1 MSELKVRLTADGT
14 QALKNLK
21 TLSSTVEDTSKSLA
35 QLAQNANQYEVL
47 TKKLNAAAKG
57 SDEYNRIEKKRA
69 ALDEDLVKIQQK
81 YNLVLARKLNSM
93 ALSGEQTEVLTRQT
107 KLLKGQMEKLAEVT
121 RDNDFLNK
129 KIELYDIYLGKL
141 NKAKAAEEQARKER
155 AKELE
160 QAKALKE
167 LQQDILKARQQY
179 NQVVASA
186 KSEFEATWAT
196 AKAQQLAYNTQGQ
209 KDFLKSWDTAKS
221 QNVSYLKATALGDN
235 YTIMAQQYSLLD
247 AELTKILS
255 TEGKVTERSQE
266 LAKEMNKLKASM
278 DKASKTSLGDRMKN
292 LVKSFVSAQV
302 VVYALQKA
310 VSLVTNT
317 IKEASEAA
325 ASAEETANL
334 FNTTFANVATTA
346 NNVASKMSS
355 SLGMANSTIQ
365 QSLGLF
371 GDLAMGYGESQDSAL
386 KFAEAAVQTG
396 LDIMSF
402 KNISGDT
409 TEVLQTMASGL
420 AGNFENFRKWG
431 IIVTQAEIKTR
442 LQQKGLDKLTG
453 SSLQFA
459 KVQETLAI
467 VQEKSK
473 NAVGDMKDTLES
485 TENTVRRFNEANK
498 ELLENL
504 GQSVN
509 PVLNTLRNIWI
520 DIATQINKAAKAE
533 EEFAKGGYVTG
544 VYDTKNNEKDDK
556 AFRQAIGENA
566 FGTISSFFGL
576 RTDIFNIDN
585 YAKTVSDAMIL
596 FDASVEETIDK
607 VRQEVNISSDNLNKL
622 IEVLNQKDTE
632 RQQWTEAQKAVEQRR
647 LTIESNASSVSGFA
661 GTIGNIPGVSF
672 KNNMNYAASAMN
684 YVGPVYYED
693 EEYFNKA
700 QSELTNI
707 YANIIND
714 AIDSLTSADWTE
726 FTDAI
731 GVALG
736 DVTEASGLEEKL
748 NSIYSLYESVYNLR
762 LEDGKLTE
770 EEKAELQQIAD
781 LYAGIKS
788 RIEEINEIKS
798 VQSKLESFAV
808 SNESL
813 QITINELGMSD
824 LEKSIAAATR
834 EFEALDLSILSDEE
848 IAYATELYN
857 ARIELLKQQD
867 EKEKMLKAQQEAEE
881 KLAEA
886 EKEYANTLED
896 LKSRLLDYR
905 ISNAILGMTDEQAE
919 IYKLEQ
925 ERETAL
931 AGVGTDTDKA
941 RDIVN
946 YFREM
951 IKLVKDKYQ
960 FERTQ
965 VFSES
970 VKEFNSYLTSLQGDT
985 GYTSY
990 KQLSDE
996 SKFYEKLDEYFKE
1009 QQIADKDRKTYY
1021 YKFLDVLKEQKI
1033 NEAKATIN
1041 SGLGE
1046 SLELYKGFDTL
1057 FSGGGFGDLLS
1068 TLASLVTQTEL
1079 FAKASSILS
1088 DTVLPVMNAFL
1099 QPTVDLLSVLSESI
1113 QTLLVD
1119 VLDPFFA
1126 LFKTVTDMAS
1136 GLLESITGVLSS
1148 LISNALSPI
1157 ETILDTI
1164 TEALVPVMSI
1174 LNAFIELLS
1183 PLFEMLQIIT
1193 AILNPLIETVLKP
1206 IANTIK
1212 WISELVITGFTYV
1225 EVFLKKFVGNIVGFF
1240 QGAWNSVVSVLR
1252 SIDILGWRPFGG
1264 LNYADTTLADTW
1276 TKLDY
1281 QEEIQKKLDE
1291 MNKTIEGIAGTNLE
1305 IADNTSNK
1313 NEEAL
1318 KTIEDL
1324 YSRGV
1329 LTASQRD
1336 AEVASLAGNKYDVT
1350 KLFAGGAYRSTGY
1363 QTTVSYGDMTFI
1375 INTDSMSG
1383 DDVKELAKEVIR
1395 QLDEKARPGS
1405 NTLAS

>member
-196 AKAQQLAYNTQGQ
+196 AKAQQQAYTTQGQ
-209 KDFLKSWDTAKS
+209 NDFLKSWETAKS

-473 NAVGDMKDTLES
+473 NAVGDMEDTLDS
-485 TENTVRRFNEANK
+485 TENIMRRVNEANK
-498 ELLENL
+498 QLLENM
-504 GQSVN
+504 GQSIN
-509 PVLNTLRNIWI
+509 TVLNPIRKAWL
-520 DIATQINKAAKAE
+520 DIASEINRANTAMSLYKEGQKDINVYDLDKKDDWQEFVKKVDSTNIKLYNAEFGEGNQTAAGANQNYLNNLKVVMTLFGASVNDVIKAAEQLKITLERDVIVALTNYSKE
-533 EEFAKGGYVTG
+533 I
-544 VYDTKNNEKDDK
+544 
-556 AFRQAIGENA
+556 Q
-566 FGTISSFFGL
+566 
-576 RTDIFNIDN
+576 TDI
-585 YAKTVSDAMIL
+585 ARQKT
-596 FDASVEETIDK
+596 
-607 VRQEVNISSDNLNKL
+607 
-622 IEVLNQKDTE
+622 IEN
-632 RQQWTEAQKAVEQRR
+632 RR
-647 LTIESNASSVSGFA
+647 LAVESNASS
-661 GTIGNIPGVSF
+661 
-672 KNNMNYAASAMN
+672 
-684 YVGPVYYED
+684 
-693 EEYFNKA
+693 A
-700 QSELTNI
+700 QSF
-707 YANIIND
+707 
-714 AIDSLTSADWTE
+714 IDSLNNITGISVENQEYGLPSKYITGSFYRTEAGKKTSDRMIGNVLTESINEAIQSLSEADWTE
-726 FTDAI
+726 FTDVI

-896 LKSRLLDYR
+896 LKSKVLEYR
-905 ISNAILGMTDEQAE
+905 ISNATLGMTDEQAE

-925 ERETAL
+925 ERDAVL
-931 AGVGTDTDKA
+931 AEVGTDADKT
-941 RDIVN
+941 REIVN
-946 YFREM
+946 YFKEM
-951 IKLVKDKYQ
+951 IKLVKDKYR

-965 VFSES
+965 AFSES
-970 VKEFNSYLTSLQGDT
+970 VKEFNSYLTSLQGDS

-990 KQLSDE
+990 KQLTDQSAFYKKVDEYFTETKITEE
-996 SKFYEKLDEYFKE
+996 SKFSYYEKFLEAIKIQKE
-1009 QQIADKDRKTYY
+1009 
-1021 YKFLDVLKEQKI
+1021 
-1033 NEAKATIN
+1033 NEIKSTIN
-1041 SGLGE
+1041 NGLGE
-1046 SLELYKGFDTL
+1046 SLELYKGLETL
-1057 FSGGGFGDLLS
+1057 FSGGGFGDLVS
-1068 TLASLVTQTEL
+1068 TLASLATQTEL

-1088 DTVLPVMNAFL
+1088 DHVVPVLDAMLRPLLPVIDFIG
-1099 QPTVDLLSVLSESI
+1099 QSI
-1113 QTLLVD
+1113 AGIVE
-1119 VLDPFFA
+1119 FFA
-1126 LFKTVTDMAS
+1126 
-1136 GLLESITGVLSS
+1136 SILYP
-1148 LISNALSPI
+1148 LISEVSQALS
-1157 ETILDTI
+1157 
-1164 TEALVPVMSI
+1164 LVFGTVKAVI
-1174 LNAFIELLS
+1174 NFFVDGGKWVIG
-1183 PLFEMLQIIT
+1183 QI
-1193 AILNPLIETVLKP
+1193 
-1206 IANTIK
+1206 
-1212 WISELVITGFTYV
+1212 Y
-1225 EVFLKKFVGNIVGFF
+1225 GFF
-1240 QGAWNSVVSVLR
+1240 QDMINGIIDLINNIPFVNIGHISGGAVDEWRKIDVFGNFDKTMKEVLETTQ
-1252 SIDILGWRPFGG
+1252 DIR
-1264 LNYADTTLADTW
+1264 D
-1276 TKLDY
+1276 LDM
-1281 QEEIQKKLDE
+1281 K
-1291 MNKTIEGIAGTNLE
+1291 IEQ
-1305 IADNTSNK
+1305 NTSNK

>member
-47 TKKLNAAAKG
+47 TKQLNAAAKG
-57 SDEYNRIEKKRA
+57 SDAYNRIEKKRA

-141 NKAKAAEEQARKER
+141 NKVKAAEEQARKER

-196 AKAQQLAYNTQGQ
+196 AKAQQQAYITQGQ
-209 KDFLKSWDTAKS
+209 NDFLKSWETAKS

-473 NAVGDMKDTLES
+473 NAVGDMKDTLDS

-607 VRQEVNISSDNLNKL
+607 VRQEINISSDNLNKL

-647 LTIESNASSVSGFA
+647 LTIEGNASSVSGFA

-684 YVGPVYYED
+684 YVAPAYYD
-693 EEYFNKA
+693 YEEYFNEA
-700 QSELTNI
+700 QSKFTDI

-714 AIDSLTSADWTE
+714 AIESLSSADWTE

-781 LYAGIKS
+781 IYAGIKS
-788 RIEEINEIKS
+788 RIEEINEMKS

-834 EFEALDLSILSDEE
+834 EFEAMDLSILSDEE

-881 KLAEA
+881 KLVEA
-886 EKEYANTLED
+886 EKEYANTLEN
-896 LKSRLLDYR
+896 LKSRILDYR
-905 ISNAILGMTDEQAE
+905 ISNATLGMTNEQAE

-925 ERETAL
+925 ERESAL
-931 AGVGTDTDKA
+931 AEVGTDTDKA

-965 VFSES
+965 AFSES
-970 VKEFNSYLTSLQGDT
+970 VKEFNSYLTSLQGNS

-990 KQLSDE
+990 KQLTDQSAFYKKVDEYFTETKITEE
-996 SKFYEKLDEYFKE
+996 SKFSYYEKFLEAIKIQKE
-1009 QQIADKDRKTYY
+1009 
-1021 YKFLDVLKEQKI
+1021 
-1033 NEAKATIN
+1033 NEIKSTIN
-1041 SGLGE
+1041 NGLGE
-1046 SLELYKGFDTL
+1046 SLELYKGLETL
-1057 FSGGGFGDLLS
+1057 FSGGGFGDLVS
-1068 TLASLVTQTEL
+1068 TLASLATQTEL

-1088 DTVLPVMNAFL
+1088 DHVVPVLDAMLRPLLPVIDFIG
-1099 QPTVDLLSVLSESI
+1099 QSI
-1113 QTLLVD
+1113 AGIVE
-1119 VLDPFFA
+1119 FFA
-1126 LFKTVTDMAS
+1126 
-1136 GLLESITGVLSS
+1136 SILYP
-1148 LISNALSPI
+1148 LISEVSQALS
-1157 ETILDTI
+1157 
-1164 TEALVPVMSI
+1164 LVFGTVKAVI
-1174 LNAFIELLS
+1174 NFFVDGGKWVIG
-1183 PLFEMLQIIT
+1183 QI
-1193 AILNPLIETVLKP
+1193 
-1206 IANTIK
+1206 
-1212 WISELVITGFTYV
+1212 Y
-1225 EVFLKKFVGNIVGFF
+1225 GFF
-1240 QGAWNSVVSVLR
+1240 QDMINGIIDLINNIPFVNIGHISGGAVDEWRKIDVFGNFDKTMKEVLETTQ
-1252 SIDILGWRPFGG
+1252 DIR
-1264 LNYADTTLADTW
+1264 D
-1276 TKLDY
+1276 LDM
-1281 QEEIQKKLDE
+1281 K
-1291 MNKTIEGIAGTNLE
+1291 IEQ
-1305 IADNTSNK
+1305 NTSNK

>member
-47 TKKLNAAAKG
+47 TKQLNAAAKG

-81 YNLVLARKLNSM
+81 YNLVLARKLNAMS
-93 ALSGEQTEVLTRQT
+93 LSGEQTEVLTRQT
-107 KLLKGQMEKLAEVT
+107 KLLKAQMEKLAEVT

-155 AKELE
+155 AKEIE
-160 QAKALKE
+160 QTKALKE

-209 KDFLKSWDTAKS
+209 NDFLKSWETAKS

-334 FNTTFANVATTA
+334 FNTTFANVATKA

-473 NAVGDMKDTLES
+473 NAVGDMKDTLDS
-485 TENTVRRFNEANK
+485 TENTVRRFNETNK

-504 GQSVN
+504 GQSIN
-509 PVLNTLRNIWI
+509 PVLNVFRNTWI
-520 DIATQINKAAKAE
+520 DIATQINKAVKAE
-533 EEFAKGGYVTG
+533 KEFAKGGYVTG
-544 VYDTKNNEKDDK
+544 VYDIKNNEEDDK
-556 AFRQAIGENA
+556 AFRRAIGENA
-566 FGTISSFFGL
+566 FGTYSIGPF
-576 RTDIFNIDN
+576 TNILNVDN

-596 FDASVEETIDK
+596 FDASLEETINTVK
-607 VRQEVNISSDNLNKL
+607 EEVNISADNLNKV
-622 IEVLNQKDTE
+622 IEALLLKDNE
-632 RQQWTEAQKAVEQRR
+632 RKQWDELQKAIEKRR
-647 LTIESNASSVSGFA
+647 VSVESNASSAQSFIDNLNNITGISVKNQEYGLPAQYTTEAFYTKETGKNTSDRM
-661 GTIGNIPGVSF
+661 IGNVLTESI
-672 KNNMNYAASAMN
+672 NEAI
-684 YVGPVYYED
+684 
-693 EEYFNKA
+693 
-700 QSELTNI
+700 QSLSE
-707 YANIIND
+707 
-714 AIDSLTSADWTE
+714 ADWTE
-726 FTDAI
+726 FADVI

-748 NSIYSLYESVYNLR
+748 NSIYSLYEATYNLR
-762 LEDGKLTE
+762 MQSNGLDE

-824 LEKSIAAATR
+824 LEKSIAAVTR
-834 EFEALDLSILSDEE
+834 EFEAMDLSILSDEE

-896 LKSRLLDYR
+896 LKSRILDYR
-905 ISNAILGMTDEQAE
+905 ISNATLGMTDEQAE

-925 ERETAL
+925 ERESAL
-931 AGVGTDTDKA
+931 AEVGTDTDKA

-965 VFSES
+965 AFNES
-970 VKEFNSYLTSLQGDT
+970 VKSFNSYLTSLKGDS
-985 GYTSY
+985 GFTSY
-990 KQLSDE
+990 KQLTDR
-996 SKFYEKLDEYFKE
+996 SKFEETVLEYFGDITLTEKSRDEYYAEFLKA
-1009 QQIADKDRKTYY
+1009 IKD
-1021 YKFLDVLKEQKI
+1021 QKI
-1033 NEAKATIN
+1033 NEAKAKIN

-1046 SLELYKGFDTL
+1046 SFELFKGFETL
-1057 FSGGGFGDLLS
+1057 FSSGGFGDLLS

-1119 VLDPFFA
+1119 ALDPFFA
-1126 LFKTVTDMAS
+1126 LFKTGVDMVS
-1136 GLLESITGVLSS
+1136 GLLQPITNTLSS
-1148 LISNALSPI
+1148 LINNALSPI

-1225 EVFLKKFVGNIVGFF
+1225 EVFLKKVVGNIVGFF

>member
-47 TKKLNAAAKG
+47 TKQLNAAAKG
-57 SDEYNRIEKKRA
+57 SDAYNRIEKKRA

-107 KLLKGQMEKLAEVT
+107 KLLKAQMEKLAEVT

-141 NKAKAAEEQARKER
+141 NKAKAAEEQARKEK
-155 AKELE
+155 AKEIE

-196 AKAQQLAYNTQGQ
+196 AKAQQQAYTTQGQ
-209 KDFLKSWDTAKS
+209 NDFLKSWETAKS

-334 FNTTFANVATTA
+334 FNTTFANVAATA

-473 NAVGDMKDTLES
+473 NAVGDMKDTLDS

-504 GQSVN
+504 GQGIN

-520 DIATQINKAAKAE
+520 DIATQINKAVKAE
-533 EEFAKGGYVTG
+533 KEFAKGSYVTG
-544 VYDTKNNEKDDK
+544 VYDIKNNEEDDK
-556 AFRQAIGENA
+556 AFRRAIGENA
-566 FGTISSFFGL
+566 FGTYSIGPF
-576 RTDIFNIDN
+576 TNILNVDN

-596 FDASVEETIDK
+596 FDASLEETINTVK
-607 VRQEVNISSDNLNKL
+607 EEVNISTDNLNKV
-622 IEVLNQKDTE
+622 IEALLLKDNE
-632 RQQWTEAQKAVEQRR
+632 RKQWDELQKAIEKRR
-647 LTIESNASSVSGFA
+647 VSVESNASSAQSFIDNLNNITGVSIKNQEYGLPAKYTTEAFYTKQT
-661 GTIGNIPGVSF
+661 GKNTSDRMIGNVLTESI
-672 KNNMNYAASAMN
+672 NEAI
-684 YVGPVYYED
+684 
-693 EEYFNKA
+693 
-700 QSELTNI
+700 QSLSE
-707 YANIIND
+707 
-714 AIDSLTSADWTE
+714 ADWTE
-726 FTDAI
+726 FADVI

-748 NSIYSLYESVYNLR
+748 NSIYSLYEAVYNLR
-762 LEDGKLTE
+762 LENGKLTE
-770 EEKAELQQIAD
+770 EERAELQQIAS
-781 LYAGIKS
+781 LYAKTKKE
-788 RIEEINEIKS
+788 IEDITKLEETRSKISSVAESNEALKISINEIG
-798 VQSKLESFAV
+798 L
-808 SNESL
+808 
-813 QITINELGMSD
+813 SD
-824 LEKSIAAATR
+824 LEKAINALQREIVQIA
-834 EFEALDLSILSDEE
+834 FSDLSTEE
-848 IAYATELYN
+848 KATAKALYER
-857 ARIELLKQQD
+857 RIELLKEED
-867 EKEKMLKAQQEAEE
+867 SAKKLLEAEQKYVE
-881 KLAEA
+881 
-886 EKEYANTLED
+886 TLKD
-896 LKSRLLDYR
+896 
-905 ISNAILGMTDEQAE
+905 I
-919 IYKLEQ
+919 
-925 ERETAL
+925 
-931 AGVGTDTDKA
+931 TDKKIDLETQIRQYGMSDREIA
-941 RDIVN
+941 LDEINQEWISALKDITDDKKIEEIN
-946 YFREM
+946 KKFSEM
-951 IKLVKDKYQ
+951 INLTKKFYTLQENEKKRQAFYDANSEYRNQMIEFRQRKNPFASTYSQIKLNAADSWAEWLSNNDTSSFSDLSNKRNEYIQGFIDKSLYEQ
-960 FERTQ
+960 YAEMGE
-965 VFSES
+965 VL
-970 VKEFNSYLTSLQGDT
+970 KTSLGET
-985 GYTSY
+985 W
-990 KQLSDE
+990 QL
-996 SKFYEKLDEYFKE
+996 
-1009 QQIADKDRKTYY
+1009 
-1021 YKFLDVLKEQKI
+1021 
-1033 NEAKATIN
+1033 
-1041 SGLGE
+1041 
-1046 SLELYKGFDTL
+1046 FDAIGQL
-1057 FSGGGFGDLLS
+1057 ASGGGFG
-1068 TLASLVTQTEL
+1068 
-1079 FAKASSILS
+1079 
-1088 DTVLPVMNAFL
+1088 
-1099 QPTVDLLSVLSESI
+1099 
-1113 QTLLVD
+1113 
-1119 VLDPFFA
+1119 
-1126 LFKTVTDMAS
+1126 
-1136 GLLESITGVLSS
+1136 GLLGVLIDLTAKTEAFTKLSS
-1148 LISNALSPI
+1148 LLSDHVVPVLDAMLRPLLPVIDFIGQSIAGIVEFFASILYPLISEVSQALS
-1157 ETILDTI
+1157 
-1164 TEALVPVMSI
+1164 LVFGTVKAVI
-1174 LNAFIELLS
+1174 NFFVDGGKWVIG
-1183 PLFEMLQIIT
+1183 QI
-1193 AILNPLIETVLKP
+1193 
-1206 IANTIK
+1206 
-1212 WISELVITGFTYV
+1212 Y
-1225 EVFLKKFVGNIVGFF
+1225 GFF
-1240 QGAWNSVVSVLR
+1240 QDMINGIIDLINNIPFVNIGHISGGAVDEWRKIDVFGNFDKTMKEVLETTQ
-1252 SIDILGWRPFGG
+1252 DIR
-1264 LNYADTTLADTW
+1264 D
-1276 TKLDY
+1276 LDM
-1281 QEEIQKKLDE
+1281 K
-1291 MNKTIEGIAGTNLE
+1291 IEQ
-1305 IADNTSNK
+1305 NTSNK